1 MPVVDDAAMTTDYG
15 LGSWPW
21 RRARIDPAG
30 VALRQGDRALTY
42 AELAARVDQLAAGL
56 VTRGVGPGDRVAY
69 LGPNEIA
76 TFEVMFAAHRLGAI
90 FTPFN
95 TRLADPEIAF
105 LVQDADPTV
114 FVRSAADHAELF
126 AAGRDRPVPSADV
139 SLDDPAVILYTSGT
153 TGRPKGVVLSHGNL
167 TFNTMNQFAHADV
180 LSSDTALCLCP
191 LFHASGLGQVCL
203 PTLFKGGT
211 VVLVPKFD
219 PATVLAMIERLRIAS
234 FPAVPTML
242 RMLCD
247 HPDFAGADLGSL
259 RYVIYGGSMVSER
272 VAVAWQRRGVAIL
285 QGYGMTEASPGVHL
299 ATPEGAADR
308 PVSVGVP
315 QFFTDVTFDPA
326 TDEPKPGTSGE
337 LLVRGLNVSRG
348 YWRRPAETEAA
359 FTAGWYRSGDIV
371 RVDDDGWAYVVDRV
385 SDLIISGGEN
395 ISPSEVEAAINA
407 LPGVVDSAVIG
418 VADERW
424 GEVGSAFV
432 IATDPAWTA
441 DSLRAALVGV
451 LADYKIPRYVR
462 FVDDLPR
469 TAVGKVR
476 RQALRDR

>member
-1 MPVVDDAAMTTDYG
+1 
-15 LGSWPW
+15 
-21 RRARIDPAG
+21 
-30 VALRQGDRALTY
+30 
-42 AELAARVDQLAAGL
+42 
-56 VTRGVGPGDRVAY
+56 
-69 LGPNEIA
+69 EIA
-76 TFEVMFAAHRLGAI
+76 TFELMFAAHRLGAI

-95 TRLADPEIAF
+95 TRLAEPEIAF
-105 LVQDADPTV
+105 LIQDAEPTV
-114 FVRSAADHAELF
+114 FVRSAADHDDLLG
-126 AAGRDRPVPSADV
+126 AGTGRPVPSADV
-139 SLDDPAVILYTSGT
+139 GLDDPAVILYTSGT

-191 LFHASGLGQVCL
+191 LFHASGLGQVSL

-211 VVLVPKFD
+211 VVMVPKFD

-234 FPAVPTML
+234 FAGVPTML

-247 HPDFAGADLGSL
+247 HPDFAGTDLGSL
-259 RYVIYGGSMVSER
+259 RYAIYGGSMVSER

-299 ATPEGAADR
+299 ATANGAADR

-315 QFFTDVTFDPA
+315 QFFTDVTFDPHA
-326 TDEPKPGTSGE
+326 DEARPGESGE
-337 LLVRGLNVSRG
+337 LLVRGLNVFGG
-348 YWRRPAETEAA
+348 YWRRPADTEAA

-385 SDLIISGGEN
+385 KDLIISGGEN

-407 LPGVVDSAVIG
+407 LPGIVDSAVIG
-418 VADERW
+418 VPDDEW
-424 GEVGSAFV
+424 DEVGSAFV
-432 IATDPAWTA
+432 IADDPKWTA
-441 DSLRAALVGV
+441 DSLRAALTAA
-451 LADYKIPRYVR
+451 LAGYRIPKYVR

-476 RQALRDR
+476 RQALREL